1 MVEKTTSLYVSDPE
15 LWERFK
21 GLISRPISREI
32 MDLVRRRVAELEGA
46 EAESASKVDYKVDY
60 ELKREYLKVC
70 KEAETLKKRLRR
82 MKAYEKL
89 RVSA

>member
-46 EAESASKVDYKVDY
+46 QTDSASKVDY
-60 ELKREYLKVC
+60 EGLKRDYLKVC